1 MFENIIT
8 FSAHSSLVSSV
19 VKKNGTKLICSVY
32 ALLSKRPT
40 SPQSKQI
47 EKCQSSNEKEES
59 ERRRE
64 SDKMKRKKCEE
75 KKELG

>member
-8 FSAHSSLVSSV
+8 FSSTFSLVSSF
-19 VKKNGTKLICSVY
+19 VKKNGAKLICSVY

-40 SPQSKQI
+40 TPQSKQI
-47 EKCQSSNEKEES
+47 EKRQSFHEER
-59 ERRRE
+59 ERQSAE
-64 SDKMKRKKCEE
+64 MKRKKCEV